1 MLIIFV
7 FLKIGDNISYWYGY
21 TFWKKLINI

>member
-7 FLKIGDNISYWYGY
+7 FLKIGDNISYWYSY
-21 TFWKKLINI
+21 TFWEKLIHI